1 MEENTVVA
9 FRNPSD
15 FQDDPRKSCELG
27 RLLAQAVEAE
37 VAEFLEGH
45 ATLVDERGRRRI
57 VRNGH
62 LPEADPNR
70 DRPGRRASAACPGSE
85 GRRGRRRHP
94 VHVGDPAALSAPHQE
109 PGGFAAVAILEGHLQ
124 RRFLGSVGGVAG
136 GTGPGS
142 VGLHDRTEGS
152 LARRDGALA
161 TAWFIGHSATSTSG
175 STASI
180 LAPAWKRRSNASW

>member
-9 FRNPSD
+9 FRNPSN
-15 FQDDPRKSCELG
+15 FQDDPLTEVLRAGAREL
-27 RLLAQAVEAE
+27 RAQAVEAE

-45 ATLVDERGRRRI
+45 ATLVDDRGRRRI

-62 LPEADPNR
+62 LPERLIQTGIGPVDVR
-70 DRPGRRASAACPGSE
+70 QTACPGSE
-85 GRRGRRRHP
+85 SRRGCRRHP

-136 GTGPGS
+136 GTGPGENGGDKL
-142 VGLHDRTEGS
+142 VHGS
-152 LARRDGALA
+152 GGISQPRAE
-161 TAWFIGHSATSTSG
+161 
-175 STASI
+175 
-180 LAPAWKRRSNASW
+180 